1 MEEELLNFGF
11 KINEASIIKVIGVGG
26 GGNNAV
32 NHMYRM
38 GIRGA
43 DFMICNTD
51 AQALSNSPVP
61 LKLQLGV
68 TLTEGRGA
76 GSKPEQGEQAAIE
89 NLADVRKIL
98 EENTRLVFVTACLGG
113 GTGTGAAPVIAN
125 LARELDILTIA
136 VVTIPSR
143 AEGKRR
149 YNQAVE
155 GVTKLRSYVDS
166 ILVVDN
172 QKLHTNYGNLPAS
185 KAFMKADDVLAN
197 AVKGMVEIITLP
209 GNINIDFADVYTV
222 MVDSGVFMMG
232 TGYSEGNDRA
242 INAVREAIDSPL
254 VDCNDIKG
262 AKDILLNII
271 SGEDEITIGEIGDI
285 IEYLQDRAC
294 SEANIIWGNG
304 TDLALG
310 KKIRVTIIAAGFNV
324 GYGNILYE
332 EDEKETFLLDEE
344 NQLNERIETKV
355 REVNALNP
363 QKSVKNN
370 FQDNKDFF
378 VLEEKRPDQKEALT
392 EDNLSEESALM
403 FSSEQ
408 QGSASDTTPDKGGIK
423 LENWFQKQFGG
434 LFDENDTEME

>member
-1 MEEELLNFGF
+1 MDEELLNFSF
-11 KINEASIIKVIGVGG
+11 KISEASIIKVIGVGG

-32 NHMYRM
+32 NHMFNM
-38 GIRGA
+38 GIQGA

-51 AQALSNSPVP
+51 AQALLNSPVP

-76 GSKPEQGEQAAIE
+76 GNKPEQGEQAAIE
-89 NLADVRKIL
+89 NLAEVRKIL
-98 EENTRLVFVTACLGG
+98 EDHTRLVFVTACLGG

-125 LARELDILTIA
+125 LARELNILTIA

-149 YNQAVE
+149 YNQAIE
-155 GVTKLRSYVDS
+155 GVKKLRRYVDS
-166 ILVVDN
+166 ILVIDN
-172 QKLHTNYGNLPAS
+172 QKLHKIYGDLPAS

-197 AVKGMVEIITLP
+197 AVKGMAEIITLH

-232 TGYSEGNDRA
+232 TGYSEGNDRG

-262 AKDILLNII
+262 AKNILLNIV

-285 IEYLQDRAC
+285 IEYLQERAD

-304 TDLALG
+304 TDLTLG
-310 KKIRVTIIAAGFNV
+310 KKIRVTIIATGFNV
-324 GYGNILYE
+324 MQGNIFSELE
-332 EDEKETFLLDEE
+332 GKETLNLEGE
-344 NQLNERIETKV
+344 NQLHKRVKTKV
-355 REVNALNP
+355 SESSDLNP
-363 QKSVKNN
+363 QKSMENN
-370 FQDNKDFF
+370 FPDNNEFF
-378 VLEEKRPDQKEALT
+378 IHEEKRAESNETLT
-392 EDNLSEESALM
+392 ENNLNDESVLM
-403 FSSEQ
+403 FSLEQ
-408 QGSASDTTPDKGGIK
+408 QGSASETKSNNGGIK
-423 LENWFQKQFGG
+423 LENWFQRQFGG